1 MFPIFVPLKR
11 TALEPF
17 TKFRYHNFQM
27 PNSRQETAIREL
39 LTEAI
44 RNAKSDSEVPI
55 INDDTLLLQT
65 GIDSLGFAV
74 LVARLEIS
82 LGYDPFSMSTEAYY
96 PRTFREFVS
105 FYERY
110 AA

>member
-1 MFPIFVPLKR
+1 
-11 TALEPF
+11 
-17 TKFRYHNFQM
+17 M
-27 PNSRQETAIREL
+27 PNSQQETVIRDL

-44 RNAKSDSEVPI
+44 MNALGRSDVPI
-55 INDDTLLLQT
+55 INDDTHLLQT

-74 LVARLEIS
+74 LVARLEER
-82 LGYDPFSMSTEAYY
+82 LGYDPFSMSDEAYY
-96 PRTFREFVS
+96 PRTFRDLVS